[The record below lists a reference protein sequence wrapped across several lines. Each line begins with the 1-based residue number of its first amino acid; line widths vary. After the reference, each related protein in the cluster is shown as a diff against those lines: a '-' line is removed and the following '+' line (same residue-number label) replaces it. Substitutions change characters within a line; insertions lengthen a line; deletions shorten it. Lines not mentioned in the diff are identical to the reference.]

1 MNYRHA
7 FHAGNF
13 ADVMKHAVLARV
25 LAYLAEKP
33 AAYRVIDTHAGAGV
47 YDLSGSEAMRTGE
60 WRDGIGR
67 LAGKGE
73 QAIHRLAELPG
84 GTRALSMFNDL
95 RTRVDDLSKR
105 MRGVDQ
111 LEERV
116 AKLEKDIAALKRAQ
130 KPSAQKAPT
139 RRAGA

>member
-1 MNYRHA
+1 MA
-7 FHAGNF
+7 TKKQTDE
-13 ADVMKHAVLARV
+13 DV
-25 LAYLAEKP
+25 
-33 AAYRVIDTHAGAGV
+33 
-47 YDLSGSEAMRTGE
+47 
-60 WRDGIGR
+60 IGR